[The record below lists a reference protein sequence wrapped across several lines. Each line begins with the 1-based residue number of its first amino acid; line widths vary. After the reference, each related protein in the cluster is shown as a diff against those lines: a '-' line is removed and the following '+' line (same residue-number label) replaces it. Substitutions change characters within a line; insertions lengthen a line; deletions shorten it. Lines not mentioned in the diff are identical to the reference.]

1 MSLKKNRKFF
11 KTISDDPAIKSVGI
25 CEKPGEEPVFSVPS
39 SQFGERS
46 GLWGDDEEP
55 EKRTTE
61 RISDVILE
69 GPDLSDADRVSRFK
83 DVVTGL
89 PFTAKMRDA
98 NFANSLREGG
108 INENLRTGIKMKIHI
123 RFKEEKVDGVWRSI
137 VSTIEVL
144 KVTLP

>member
-1 MSLKKNRKFF
+1 
-11 KTISDDPAIKSVGI
+11 
-25 CEKPGEEPVFSVPS
+25 
-39 SQFGERS
+39 
-46 GLWGDDEEP
+46 
-55 EKRTTE
+55 
-61 RISDVILE
+61 LE